1 MPLTMLATDALF
13 DRVPYEREFRAHV
26 VGIGELGVALDRTL
40 FYPTG
45 GGQPCDLGHF
55 HLPDGK
61 LLDVLG
67 VQRDPQDRSIIW
79 HQIGNNMA
87 ELAKGVQLLGRL
99 DWERRYQHMRMHTC
113 LHVLCSLI
121 DAPVMGCS
129 ISADKGR
136 LDFDLPESVV
146 DRETLT
152 YQLNNLVKR
161 EFAVAASSV
170 AEEDLPSILSMSR
183 TSIPPPAFD
192 GRVRLIEIAGLNTQ
206 PCGGTHV
213 SNTREIGL
221 VVCERI
227 EKKSRRNRRVTLRF
241 A

>member
-1 MPLTMLATDALF
+1 MSPMMLATDALF
-13 DRVPYEREFRAHV
+13 DRVPYEREFSAHV
-26 VGIGELGVALDRTL
+26 IGLGELGVALDRTL

-55 HLPDGK
+55 HLPDGG

-79 HQIGNNMA
+79 HQIGDNMA
-87 ELAKGVQLLGRL
+87 ELTIGVQLLGCL

-121 DAPVMGCS
+121 DAPVTGCS
-129 ISADKGR
+129 IAVDKGR
-136 LDFDLPESVV
+136 LDFDLPESVL
-146 DRETLT
+146 DREALT
-152 YQLNNLVKR
+152 HQLNELVGR
-161 EFAVAASSV
+161 ELAVASSSV
-170 AEEDLPSILSMSR
+170 AEGDLPAILSMSR

-192 GRVRLIEIAGLNTQ
+192 GRVRLIEIAGLDIQ

-227 EKKSRRNRRVTLRF
+227 EKKSRHNRRVSLRF